1 MGPYCQFCHTRC
13 FVQLPEDTPEG
24 IREAYGPATLIA
36 TCHPGQFHERER
48 VGYCYTDILRRTGA
62 APKTCPVCERA
73 MQAQGNLC
81 LDCSGDDEGDLP
93 EWPLWADAVVEAMNS
108 GLMECWPGG
117 LLFGYVEAEHQVVVR
132 PTPFHCD
139 GDQVAY
145 PSFFLSIEHLVAL
158 FDAPPAITMC
168 TREDDVSVEGEI
180 GGEHVWVQIRKE
192 PLDSDEPV
200 GRLHPDGGFEEYG
213 DGDDED
219 PPSPGDDR
227 A

>member
-1 MGPYCQFCHTRC
+1 MTAEPLPSYQREERDDPCCQFCHTRC
-13 FVQLPEDTPEG
+13 FVQLPEDTPNS
-24 IREAYGPATLIA
+24 EAYGPATLIA

-117 LLFGYVEAEHQVVVR
+117 LLFGYVESEHQLVVR

-158 FDAPPAITMC
+158 FDAPPPSRCA
-168 TREDDVSVEGEI
+168 R
-180 GGEHVWVQIRKE
+180 
-192 PLDSDEPV
+192 
-200 GRLHPDGGFEEYG
+200 GRTT
-213 DGDDED
+213 
-219 PPSPGDDR
+219 
-227 A
+227 